1 MLKFQFQMCYLKW
14 ILTGTNAYW
23 QGWYQGTFPVMSSPE
38 LMDGLQLLL
47 FIQYES
53 HVHVEY

>member
-1 MLKFQFQMCYLKW
+1 MLSLQGEKW

-23 QGWYQGTFPVMSSPE
+23 QGWYQGTYSVMSNPE

-47 FIQYES
+47 FIWYES